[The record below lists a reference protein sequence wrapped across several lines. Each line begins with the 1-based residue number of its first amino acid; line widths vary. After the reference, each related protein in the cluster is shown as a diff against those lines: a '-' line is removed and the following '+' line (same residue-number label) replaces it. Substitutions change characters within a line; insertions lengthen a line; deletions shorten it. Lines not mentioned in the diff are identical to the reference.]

1 LRKLDHL
8 TESEVEIF
16 HRVSIDFGRPT
27 TNCLRPS
34 ASPRNLV
41 VAEGSGRELGRI
53 TFAQGLELTIL
64 IARKEPRRRAP

>member
-1 LRKLDHL
+1 
-8 TESEVEIF
+8 
-16 HRVSIDFGRPT
+16 
-27 TNCLRPS
+27 
-34 ASPRNLV
+34 